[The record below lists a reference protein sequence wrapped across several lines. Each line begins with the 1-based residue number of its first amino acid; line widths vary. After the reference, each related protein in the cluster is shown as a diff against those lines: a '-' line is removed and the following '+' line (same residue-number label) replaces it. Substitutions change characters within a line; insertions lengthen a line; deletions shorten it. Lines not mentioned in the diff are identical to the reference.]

1 MSRGKTVWIIN
12 EYAGSP
18 YHGME
23 YRHYYVGKKLLEYG
37 FNVYII
43 AASFSH
49 LFFKKPNVNSDFNVE
64 NIDGID
70 YLWLK
75 TPKYESSHDKKRVL
89 KWLIFLYKTY
99 LKLPIRSLRK
109 PDFIIASSPSL
120 FPILSAYKWSKK
132 LKAKFL
138 VEIRDIWPL
147 TLVELGGYSPR
158 HPFIKLMESIE
169 RFAYKKADK
178 IISVLPLFNKYLED
192 IGYNPDKFVYIPNGI
207 CIDEL
212 SEKEPLPR
220 NIMDRIPMN
229 KFLITYAG
237 TFGKANALEYLIEAA
252 KLLKDNSN
260 IRFMLVGKGSE
271 EGRLRNMVENL
282 KLNNVTFIPPVS
294 KRQVQEILKLSDV
307 CYIGWLK
314 KKIYTYGISANKIF
328 DYMYTGTPILH
339 SYSGKA
345 DIIKQARCGI
355 SVEAENPKAIAQA
368 ILKFYN
374 ISSLERKEM
383 GKRGKNYLLKF
394 YTYEKIAEKFRDTM
408 LSSANSEY

>member
-1 MSRGKTVWIIN
+1 MSRRKTVWIIN

-18 YHGME
+18 YHGMV
-23 YRHYYVGKKLLEYG
+23 YRHYYVGKKLVEYG
-37 FNVYII
+37 FNVYLISS
-43 AASFSH
+43 SFSH
-49 LFFKKPNVNSDFNVE
+49 LFFNKPNINSDFKLE
-64 NIDGID
+64 SIDGVN

-75 TPKYESSHDKKRVL
+75 VPKYESSRDKKRVL
-89 KWLIFLYKTY
+89 KWLVFLYKTY
-99 LKLPIRSLRK
+99 FKLPIESLRK
-109 PDFIIASSPSL
+109 PEFIIASSPSL
-120 FPILSAYKWSKK
+120 FPMLSAYKWSKK

-169 RFAYKKADK
+169 KFAYKKADK

-220 NIMDRIPMN
+220 NIMDRILKN

-252 KLLKDNSN
+252 KLLKDNSS

-271 EGRLRNMVENL
+271 ERRLRNMVKNL
-282 KLNNVTFIPPVS
+282 KLNNVIFIPPVS
-294 KRQVQEILKLSDV
+294 KKQVQEILNLSDV
-307 CYIGWLK
+307 CYIGLK
-314 KKIYTYGISANKIF
+314 KRNIFKYGVSPNKLF
-328 DYMYTGTPILH
+328 DYMFSEKPIL
-339 SYSGKA
+339 YAIDSGNNPV
-345 DIIKQARCGI
+345 KQAQCGI

-368 ILKFYN
+368 ILRFYN
-374 ISSLERKEM
+374 MPLSKRLEM
-383 GKRGKNYLLKF
+383 GRRGKDYLLKF
-394 YTYEKIAEKFRDTM
+394 HTYEKIAKKFKDVM
-408 LSSANSEY
+408 LSIE